1 MICPDPSLRD
11 SEVSISYQTFLELF
25 KYKII
30 YYIMKMNDV
39 RLGRAYDIWKNASTF
54 DKNVYEIMQFIV
66 KHEQL
71 KVLINRN
78 PTLIIIWCR

>member
-1 MICPDPSLRD
+1 
-11 SEVSISYQTFLELF
+11 
-25 KYKII
+25 
-30 YYIMKMNDV
+30 MKMEDV

-78 PTLIIIWCR
+78 PTLNFYSMLLMDIREVKPDDQDFSLSIPLSINIW